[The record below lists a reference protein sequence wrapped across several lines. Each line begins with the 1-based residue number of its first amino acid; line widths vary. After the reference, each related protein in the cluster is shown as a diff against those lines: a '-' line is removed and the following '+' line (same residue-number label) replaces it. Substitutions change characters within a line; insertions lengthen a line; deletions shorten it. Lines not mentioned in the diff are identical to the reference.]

1 MSNKFFTP
9 LIVCSL
15 ASFMILL
22 IISQII
28 VTTIATQS
36 GDRSLVMWANGLKK
50 IDYKDQSNLVKK
62 AWDRVNLYEQQISKL
77 HLSSGMVISRSIID
91 RKELDLCDSLLFSSI
106 RFVALTKLGFTRE
119 SEKAWTAIERSR
131 KNGVWLRH
139 PKCSRKSLSRDMLSG
154 LLLALLQNPPRSKDY
169 LTNLVHQIDQKSGYF
184 SNGPVYLSYLTPG
197 LGKIIRM
204 LSNFHGIS
212 SDSFPDIVRQGYSTN
227 ELSVILLKP
236 GYEAH
241 LAALALWIELEIDS
255 VLKIREKPGILEKL
269 FNSFVRPFSGG
280 GFTAQS
286 FSWTA
291 KRLFEI
297 DPQNLFFTYLRL
309 RVAGAMNTITA
320 SFLLEKLLEME
331 QFPRHRLP
339 SDCERRADYLWQ
351 RASKGYQSRSMRCN
365 VQYPGV
371 DFIWMVSLLIKAM
384 NPDILDEIR
393 QIK

>member
-1 MSNKFFTP
+1 
-9 LIVCSL
+9 
-15 ASFMILL
+15 
-22 IISQII
+22 
-28 VTTIATQS
+28 
-36 GDRSLVMWANGLKK
+36 
-50 IDYKDQSNLVKK
+50 
-62 AWDRVNLYEQQISKL
+62 
-77 HLSSGMVISRSIID
+77 
-91 RKELDLCDSLLFSSI
+91 
-106 RFVALTKLGFTRE
+106 
-119 SEKAWTAIERSR
+119 
-131 KNGVWLRH
+131 
-139 PKCSRKSLSRDMLSG
+139 MLSG